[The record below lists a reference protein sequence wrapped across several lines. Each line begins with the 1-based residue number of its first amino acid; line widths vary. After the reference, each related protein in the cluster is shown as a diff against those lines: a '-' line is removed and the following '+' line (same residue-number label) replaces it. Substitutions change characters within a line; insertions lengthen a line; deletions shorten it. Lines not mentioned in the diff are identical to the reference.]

1 MLCRDLPNW
10 STLLIC
16 WQQIINNAV
25 VGEFFLPCSSTQN
38 HIWPES
44 VRQRNRTFFM
54 GTWGS
59 NCRLCS
65 PGCWPKS
72 HSAISGS
79 TINVTVIFPTQFTIC
94 SSATADAFLTN
105 LNFFT
110 ILRHSGNPW
119 ISFFSMPPQPGSEDP
134 IFKLTV
140 KTHNCKYLHVQ
151 CPSSRGK
158 LRYIN
163 LLMIDW

>member
-38 HIWPES
+38 HIWSEG
-44 VRQRNRTFFM
+44 VGQWCRIFVM
-54 GTWGS
+54 GAWGKY
-59 NCRLCS
+59 CRLCS

-72 HSAISGS
+72 HSAISGAN
-79 TINVTVIFPTQFTIC
+79 TLLLNFLFQFTIC
-94 SSATADAFLTN
+94 SSATTDALLTN
-105 LNFFT
+105 VNFFQ
-110 ILRHSGNPW
+110 LLFHSGNPW
-119 ISFFSMPPQPGSEDP
+119 ITFWLEPQPGSEQH

-140 KTHNCKYLHVQ
+140 KKAQNKK
-151 CPSSRGK
+151 SSTLK
-158 LRYIN
+158 SET
-163 LLMIDW
+163 